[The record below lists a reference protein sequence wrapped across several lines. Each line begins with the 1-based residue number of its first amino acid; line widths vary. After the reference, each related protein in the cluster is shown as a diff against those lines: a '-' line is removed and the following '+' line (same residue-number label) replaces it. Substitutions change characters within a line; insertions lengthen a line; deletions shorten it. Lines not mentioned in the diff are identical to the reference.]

1 MEDLTNATVAI
12 LAGGLGTRLRSVVA
26 DRPKVLVEVGSY
38 PFLAYLLNQLQT
50 FGFRNVVICTGYLG
64 DQIQKKFGK
73 KYKNLLISYSQELS
87 PLGTAGA
94 IRLALPLLKS
104 DTVMIM
110 NGDSF
115 CDANLRKFWRFH
127 SSKGADATLLLT
139 KVSDTSRFGRVN
151 IGRAGRIVSFEEK
164 GKEGAG
170 WINGGIY
177 LISKSLLLKIP
188 EKEAVSFEQ
197 EMFPTWINRDFYGYR
212 SRGRFID
219 IGTAESYNLAKQF
232 FSAKL

>member
-1 MEDLTNATVAI
+1 MEDLSNVTVAI

-26 DRPKVLVEVGSY
+26 DRPKVLVEIWGQ
-38 PFLAYLLNQLQT
+38 PFLKYLLDQLNRA
-50 FGFRNVVICTGYLG
+50 GFRKVVVCTGYLG
-64 DQIQKKFGK
+64 QQVQAEFSSS
-73 KYKNLLISYSQELS
+73 YFNLSLVYSQESS

-94 IRLALPLLKS
+94 IRLALPVLKS

-115 CDANLRKFWRFH
+115 CDANLKEFWRFH
-127 SSKGADATLLLT
+127 SSKGVDATLLLT

-151 IGRAGRIVSFEEK
+151 IDREGHIVSFEEK
-164 GKEGAG
+164 GKDGAG

-177 LISKSLLLKIP
+177 LISRSLLFEIP
-188 EKEAVSFEQ
+188 EKGFLSFEQ

-219 IGTAESYNLAKQF
+219 IGTPKSFAFAKQF
-232 FSAKL
+232 FQDKK